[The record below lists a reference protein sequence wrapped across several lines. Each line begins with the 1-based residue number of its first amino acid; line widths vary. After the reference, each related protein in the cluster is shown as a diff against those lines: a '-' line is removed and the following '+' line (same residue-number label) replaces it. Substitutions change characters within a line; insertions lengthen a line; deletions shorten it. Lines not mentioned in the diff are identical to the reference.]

1 MSTSAPGGFGPTV
14 LVGLAELGPVEP
26 HSGDLSLELGLSVWM
41 RRSGISLE
49 EARRAL
55 LALRED
61 VIEACGLDAATEPVP
76 FVGRSVR
83 LDVVTLISYLGQL
96 LRRGAARAGLS
107 TRALAERVMAE
118 LPVPEASAIGA

>member
-1 MSTSAPGGFGPTV
+1 MTIHASGDFGPTV
-14 LVGLAELGPVEP
+14 LVGLAELGPVDP
-26 HSGDLSLELGLSVWM
+26 TSGDLSLELGLSVWM

-55 LALRED
+55 LALREH
-61 VIEACGLDAATEPVP
+61 VIEACGLDPRTEPVP
-76 FVGRSVR
+76 FVGRSAR

-96 LRRGAARAGLS
+96 LRRGASCAGLS
-107 TRALAERVMAE
+107 LRGLADRVMAE